1 LISRVFIDEGNVI
14 IVELPTYLAALNAF
28 TILYPQIVGIPV
40 DENGMR
46 TDILEKELKRL
57 QAEEIHLKLK
67 ELRSEERTLRDE
79 LIREAIR
86 LRAYG
91 LTIAE
96 VVKLTGIPRSTLYR
110 RLP

>member
-1 LISRVFIDEGNVI
+1 MVVRSLKELLRLVRDGYKPYYHRGVRRWYLRKEGNKRLLI
-14 IVELPTYLAALNAF
+14 
-28 TILYPQIVGIPV
+28 G
-40 DENGMR
+40 
-46 TDILEKELKRL
+46 KELEGA
-57 QAEEIHLKLK
+57 AEEIHLKLK
-67 ELRSEERTLRDE
+67 ELRSEERALRDE
-79 LIREAIR
+79 LIKEAIR

>member
-1 LISRVFIDEGNVI
+1 MVVRR
-14 IVELPTYLAALNAF
+14 
-28 TILYPQIVGIPV
+28 V
-40 DENGMR
+40 DELLKFVRDGYKPYYHR
-46 TDILEKELKRL
+46 GVRRWYLRKGAERLLIDKELEGA
-57 QAEEIHLKLK
+57 AEEIHLKLK

-110 RLP
+110 KLP